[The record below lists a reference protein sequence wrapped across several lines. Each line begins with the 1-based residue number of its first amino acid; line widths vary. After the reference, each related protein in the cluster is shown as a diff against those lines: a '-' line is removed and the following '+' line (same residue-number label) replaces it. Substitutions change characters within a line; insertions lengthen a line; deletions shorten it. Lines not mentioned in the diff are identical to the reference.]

1 MKKLFIFVFSRRIDL
16 ARILILAWMAINIL
30 FLSIS
35 LPGKYQRLYY
45 LDPENLTG
53 PAFSGWTAQQIQTV
67 RNELGLSPEVVAVT
81 MFLASLICLL
91 CFWAIGGLLFWRK
104 SETWFGLLA
113 ALILFMTGPGF
124 SGLFFANQ
132 SSAPVWLNQL
142 NTFLAVFVWPTFFVF
157 LYLFPNGVFV
167 PRFARYLAALPYLL
181 FILVGIFS
189 GSSVVDSIGTLI
201 LLIYAFGGLVSQ
213 VYRYYKISTSEERQQ
228 TKWVVF
234 ALGIFIV
241 LLIAGMLTPILF
253 PSLAV
258 GTRGSFWNEF
268 LGNGVIGILV
278 PALIPIAIGISILR
292 YRLWDIDV
300 IIRKTLVYGALT
312 LTLGLIYFGSVVLLQ
327 SLVAAVGGKQTAV
340 VTVISTLL
348 IAALF
353 TPLRRR
359 IQGDIDR
366 RFFRKKYDAEKVVAA
381 FGASLREEVDLDDLQ
396 NQIVAVVQETLQP
409 EIVSLWLLKTS
420 RTEPWK
426 LASTQNKRK

>member
-1 MKKLFIFVFSRRIDL
+1 MKKLFIAVFSRRIDL
-16 ARILILAWMAINIL
+16 VRILILAWMAINIL

-35 LPGKYQRLYY
+35 LPGKYQRLYS

-104 SETWFGLLA
+104 SDTWFGLLA

-142 NTFLAVFVWPTFFVF
+142 NTFLAVIVWPTFFVF

-189 GSSVVDSIGTLI
+189 DSSAVDSIGTLI

-213 VYRYYKISTSEERQQ
+213 IYRYYKISTSEERQQ

-241 LLIAGMLTPILF
+241 LLIAGMLTSILI

-268 LGNGVIGILV
+268 LGNGVIGVLV

-312 LTLGLIYFGSVVLLQ
+312 LTLGLIYFGSVILLQ
-327 SLVAAVGGKQTAV
+327 SLVAAVGGQQTAV
-340 VTVISTLL
+340 VTVISTLF

-353 TPLRRR
+353 TSLRRR
-359 IQGDIDR
+359 IQNGIDR
-366 RFFRKKYDAEKVVAA
+366 RFYRKKYDAEKIVAA
-381 FGASLREEVDLDDLQ
+381 FGSSLRQEVDLDDLQ
-396 NQIVAVVQETLQP
+396 YQIVAVVEETLQP
-409 EIVSLWLLKTS
+409 ERVNLWL
-420 RTEPWK
+420 RG
-426 LASTQNKRK
+426 STK

>member
-1 MKKLFIFVFSRRIDL
+1 MKKLFISVFSHRIDL
-16 ARILILAWMAINIL
+16 VRILILAWMAINVF

-35 LPGKYQRLYY
+35 LPAKYQRLYY
-45 LDPENLTG
+45 LEPENLTG
-53 PAFSGWTAQQIQTV
+53 AAFSGWTAQQIQTV
-67 RNELGLSPEVVAVT
+67 RNELGLRPEVVAVT

-104 SETWFGLLA
+104 SDTWFGLLA

-142 NTFLAVFVWPTFFVF
+142 NTFLAVIVWPTFFVF

-189 GSSVVDSIGTLI
+189 NSSVVDSIGTLI

-213 VYRYYKISTSEERQQ
+213 IYRYYKISTSEERQQ

-241 LLIAGMLTPILF
+241 LLIAGMLTPILI

-312 LTLGLIYFGSVVLLQ
+312 LTLGLIYFGSVILLQ
-327 SLVAAVGGKQTAV
+327 SLVTAVGGQQTAV
-340 VTVISTLL
+340 VTVVSTLF

-359 IQGDIDR
+359 IQRDIDR

-381 FGASLREEVDLDDLQ
+381 FGSSLREEVDLDDLQ
-396 NQIVAVVQETLQP
+396 VRIVAVVEETLQP
-409 EIVSLWLLKTS
+409 EQVVLWLRTSLNKKTGMG
-420 RTEPWK
+420 
-426 LASTQNKRK
+426 L